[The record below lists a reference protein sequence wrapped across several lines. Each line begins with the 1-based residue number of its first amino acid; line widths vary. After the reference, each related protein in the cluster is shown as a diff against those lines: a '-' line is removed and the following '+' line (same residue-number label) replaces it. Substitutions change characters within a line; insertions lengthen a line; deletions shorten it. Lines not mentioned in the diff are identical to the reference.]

1 MSDQGLA
8 ALIDEAQRRG
18 FVGPGPIS
26 RQLDHAVDLATLL
39 EPGAP
44 RMLDLGSGGGLPGL
58 VLLNTFPDSTVV
70 LLDANQRRCAFLR
83 EAIAALDVEGR
94 CSVAEGR
101 AESLARD
108 PSLRGRFDLVVA
120 RAFGPP
126 ATTAECA
133 AAFLSVGASLVV
145 SEPPDGTSTTRWP
158 ADGLALLGLGPAAR
172 LHHGTATA
180 AKMTLEGPVLGR
192 WPRRVGVPSKRPL
205 WTT

>member
-39 EPGAP
+39 APGAP

-58 VLLNTFPDSTVV
+58 VLLTTFPDSTVV

-83 EAIAALDVEGR
+83 EATAALGVER
-94 CSVAEGR
+94 RSSVIEGR

-133 AAFLSVGASLVV
+133 VGFLSEGASLVV
-145 SEPPDGTSTTRWP
+145 SEPPDGTRTTRWP
-158 ADGLALLGLGPAAR
+158 ADGLASLGLGPAEL
-172 LHHGTATA
+172 LHHGNATA
-180 AKMTLEGPVLGR
+180 AKMTLEAPVLER

-205 WTT
+205 WTN